1 MPINEHTHAPT
12 VRSVLFHLTLFGEF
26 CEDAE
31 ADDFSAALACEC
43 LRDAVEDLC
52 RSLSNAVMD
61 SHDQAA
67 ILIALH
73 QSDAAFREDMPDL
86 YGKTGA
92 AKAFSALIDLVTSA
106 TASDRCFDR
115 ERRSTALGATQRFGK
130 TLGAFIGSLKLKSTH
145 RRPNLDK
152 PLRLAS

>member
-1 MPINEHTHAPT
+1 MPIDEHTYAPT
-12 VRSVLFHLTLFGEF
+12 ARSVLFHLTLFGEF

-52 RSLSNAVMD
+52 RSLSNAVIN

-67 ILIALH
+67 ILTALH
-73 QSDAAFREDMPDL
+73 QADAAFREDMPEL

-92 AKAFSALIDLVTSA
+92 AKGFSALIDLVTSA
-106 TASDRCFDR
+106 TTSDHCFDR
-115 ERRSTALGATQRFGK
+115 ERRSTALGVTQRFGK
-130 TLGAFIGSLKLKSTH
+130 TLGTCIGSLKLKSTH
-145 RRPNLDK
+145 RRLDLDE